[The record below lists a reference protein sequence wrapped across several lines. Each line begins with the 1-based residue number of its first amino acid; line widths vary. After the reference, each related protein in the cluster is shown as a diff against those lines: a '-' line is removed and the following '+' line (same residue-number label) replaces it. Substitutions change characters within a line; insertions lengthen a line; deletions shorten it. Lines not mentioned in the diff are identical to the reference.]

1 MLEPDR
7 KDNFFTTR
15 LGVLTT
21 FVVGGVI
28 LALIMFPLV
37 EALIPVSAQMET
49 PDRVVSRIETISD
62 VTTTVPTTFLNTTV
76 EQTTKENVVKKL
88 DYELAPGTGDV
99 LTDEKFKY
107 DEEAKAEDKV
117 IQSDKKKYD
126 EADDSE
132 SKDIDYA
139 DISAEDATQKIS
151 QETTQPTASV
161 TFHSTTAS
169 TTKSVITTTN
179 KTSAVRTT
187 SKTSTKTTVKTTVKT
202 TIKSTTTKAAATAA
216 KTTQAPSNG
225 WNTIDGKKYYYYN
238 GIALKGWQKIGG
250 RRYYFDEK
258 TGEKRSQF
266 GIDVSSWQ
274 EDVDWKKAKNDGVE
288 FAYIRVGYRGYG
300 TGRIVLD
307 PYFEQNLK
315 NARAAGIPVGIYFYS
330 CATNKSEAIEE
341 AKFCLNAVS
350 GYKLQLPIVYDIE
363 CTDGRM
369 AGLSASTLTAN
380 TIAFMNEIKAGGYN
394 ASYYTYYYFWRDQ
407 MYPSQLKPYELWIA
421 YYSNCTGDKVVADAP
436 YKAWQYSDEGSVSGV
451 SGNVDINIRLL

>member
-1 MLEPDR
+1 MIDPERNDH
-7 KDNFFTTR
+7 FITTR

-21 FVVGGVI
+21 TVVGTIFLVFIMVPLADI
-28 LALIMFPLV
+28 LMPAK
-37 EALIPVSAQMET
+37 AQTET
-49 PDRVVSRIETISD
+49 PDKVTKYVETVSD
-62 VTTTVPTTFLNTTV
+62 TTTAFFTTLFNTTTTV
-76 EQTTKENVVKKL
+76 EQTTKENMTKKL
-88 DYELAPGTGDV
+88 DYKLAPGTGDV
-99 LTDEKFKY
+99 LTDKKFKY
-107 DEEAKAEDKV
+107 DENAKEEDRI
-117 IQSDKKKYD
+117 IQNDKKKYD
-126 EADDSE
+126 KSDDSGP
-132 SKDIDYA
+132 DDVDYA
-139 DISAEDATQKIS
+139 DISVKETV
-151 QETTQPTASV
+151 QETKQEIKQPTI
-161 TFHSTTAS
+161 
-169 TTKSVITTTN
+169 TTKGILTTTN
-179 KTSAVRTT
+179 KFPTSITVSKST
-187 SKTSTKTTVKTTVKT
+187 SKNTAK
-202 TIKSTTTKAAATAA
+202 TTTKATTTKITSTTARV
-216 KTTQAPSNG
+216 TQPPSNG
-225 WNTIDGKKYYYYN
+225 WNTINGKKYYYYN
-238 GIALKGWQKIGG
+238 GKTLTGWQKIGG
-250 RRYYFDEK
+250 RRYYFDKK
-258 TGEKRSQF
+258 TGEKKSQF

-315 NARAAGIPVGIYFYS
+315 NAQAAGIPVGIYFYS

-380 TIAFMNEIKAGGYN
+380 TIAFMNEIKTGGYS

>member
-1 MLEPDR
+1 MLEPK
-7 KDNFFTTR
+7 KDDHFFTTR

-21 FVVGGVI
+21 FIVGGII
-28 LALIMFPLV
+28 LALIMIPLAD
-37 EALIPVSAQMET
+37 ALMPVNAQAET
-49 PDRVVSRIETISD
+49 PDRIIRRIETFSD
-62 VTTTVPTTFLNTTV
+62 ITTTIPTALLNTTV
-76 EQTTKENVVKKL
+76 EQTTKENVIKKL

-107 DEEAKAEDKV
+107 DEVAKEEDRV
-117 IQSDKKKYD
+117 IQNDKKKYD
-126 EADDSE
+126 ESDASE
-132 SKDIDYA
+132 SKDVDYA
-139 DISAEDATQKIS
+139 DIEAEEIT
-151 QETTQPTASV
+151 QETTQPTASI
-161 TFHSTTAS
+161 TSLPTTTSTTAC
-169 TTKSVITTTN
+169 ITTTN
-179 KTSAVRTT
+179 KTSTVKTT
-187 SKTSTKTTVKTTVKT
+187 SKSNTKTTVKTTVKT
-202 TIKSTTTKAAATAA
+202 TIKTTAKATTTKAATTTA

-225 WNTIDGKKYYYYN
+225 WNTINGKKYYYYN
-238 GIALKGWQKIGG
+238 GEALKGWQKIGG

-258 TGEKRSQF
+258 TGEKKSQF

-274 EDVDWKKAKNDGVE
+274 EGVDWKKAKNDGVE

-315 NARAAGIPVGIYFYS
+315 NAQAVGIPVGIYFYS
-330 CATNKSEAIEE
+330 CATNKTEAIEE

-380 TIAFMNEIKAGGYN
+380 TIAFMNEIEAGGYDS
-394 ASYYTYYYFWRDQ
+394 SYYTYYYFWRDQ

-436 YKAWQYSDEGSVSGV
+436 YKAWQYSDSGSVSGV
-451 SGNVDINIRLL
+451 SGNVDINVRLL